1 MRRETRRKAGIRTA
15 GVLFLVVMGVLVTL
29 SIKVYDKDFVSTVPV
44 TLKANRIGNQLQA
57 GGQVK
62 ARGVLVGEIRAVRAT
77 PQGAEIALALQ
88 PDKVTMLPR
97 TVSALLVPKTLFG
110 ERYVQL
116 SVPDGAGTAPHLA
129 AGDVIEQDRSANA
142 IELDRVFDDLLP
154 LLKAVQPQKLAT
166 TLTAVATALQGRGT
180 QIGETLSTAAD
191 YLKDFDPQLPA
202 LTKDVQDLASV
213 SRLYGDI
220 APDLLDALTDSAV
233 TLNTVHDQTARLA
246 TVYQQVGDSAGEVG
260 EFLSRNENTI
270 IALSADSRAAL
281 EVAAR
286 YSPSFPCTLE
296 AMDALRE
303 PVDKALGKGTG
314 RPGMHAQV
322 TVTQSRGKY
331 VPGEDDPMYPATGDG
346 PRCYPSGVAPTTG
359 TAAAAPGTSRH
370 PLLTG
375 ARDDLG
381 VANSPQEREL
391 LATILAPQLGVPTGQ
406 VADWSSVLVGPLY
419 RGTEVTLK

>member
-44 TLKANRIGNQLQA
+44 TLKASRIGNQLQP

-77 PQGAEIALALQ
+77 PQGAEIALALE
-88 PDKVTMLPR
+88 PAKADMLPR
-97 TVSALLVPKTLFG
+97 NVSALLVPKTLFG

-116 SVPDGAGTAPHLA
+116 SIPDGARAPHLA

-142 IELDRVFDDLLP
+142 VELERVFDNLLP
-154 LLKAVQPQKLAT
+154 VLQAVQPQKLAT
-166 TLTAVATALQGRGT
+166 TLTAVSTALQGRGE
-180 QIGETLSTAAD
+180 QIGQTLSTAAD
-191 YLKDFDPQLPA
+191 YLTGFNPQLPEF
-202 LTKDVQDLASV
+202 TKDVQDLAAV

-233 TLNTVHDQTARLA
+233 TLTTLHDKAPNLA
-246 TVYQQVGDSAGEVG
+246 TVYQQVRASSGEVRQ
-260 EFLSRNENTI
+260 FLDRNKDNI
-270 IALSADSRAAL
+270 IGLSAESREAL

-286 YSPSFPCTLE
+286 YSPSFPCTLK
-296 AMDALRE
+296 AMDALRK
-303 PVDKALGKGTG
+303 PVDEALGKGTSQ
-314 RPGMHAQV
+314 PGMHAKV

-331 VPGEDDPMYPATGDG
+331 VPGKDDPVYRADGG
-346 PRCYPSGVAPTTG
+346 PRCYPSGVTPTTG
-359 TAAAAPGTSRH
+359 TAAAAPGEPQH
-370 PLLTG
+370 PLLAGT
-375 ARDDLG
+375 RDDLG

-391 LATILAPQLGVPTGQ
+391 LATVLAPQLGVPAGE